1 MQILSVIGYGLTT
14 IALAILS
21 YKTANE
27 NIGQVLGFA
36 FVIKMVAH
44 VGVAPIISALAE
56 RIQRKPFL
64 VFLASAVL
72 VNTVVFI
79 G

>member
-1 MQILSVIGYGLTT
+1 MIGSGLTT
-14 IALAILS
+14 IALAILAC
-21 YKTANE
+21 KMANK

-56 RIQRKPFL
+56 RIQRKPFR

-72 VNTVVFI
+72 VNAAEFI